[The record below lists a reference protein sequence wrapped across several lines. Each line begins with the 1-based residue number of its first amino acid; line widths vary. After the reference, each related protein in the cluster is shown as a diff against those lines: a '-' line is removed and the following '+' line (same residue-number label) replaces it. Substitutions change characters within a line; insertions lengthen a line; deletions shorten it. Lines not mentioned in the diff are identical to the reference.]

1 MLLLIEMT
9 NNKYF
14 ERYFSF
20 VGYIK
25 CKPLNVQWPTA
36 PADYEI
42 GYGDSEWGIS
52 LWRYKNLILIES
64 AHWVPSNGNPGNYG
78 EWDRYYYVGFL
89 KDVQLF
95 AACPVNYEDEVAEA
109 LGMGRD
115 N

>member
-1 MLLLIEMT
+1 MFNYE
-9 NNKYF
+9 
-14 ERYFSF
+14 ERYFTF

-25 CKPLNVQWPTA
+25 CKPLNVQWPTG

-78 EWDRYYYVGFL
+78 EWDKYFYVGFL
-89 KDVQLF
+89 SNVELF
-95 AACPVNYEDEVAEA
+95 SACPVDYATEVAEA